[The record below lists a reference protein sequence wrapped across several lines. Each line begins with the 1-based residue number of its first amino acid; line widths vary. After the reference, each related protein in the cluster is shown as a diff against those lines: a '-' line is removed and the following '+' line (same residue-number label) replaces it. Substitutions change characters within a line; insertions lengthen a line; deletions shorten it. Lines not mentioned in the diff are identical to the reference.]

1 MISREDLEKMA
12 RLIGNLRNTAEELV
26 GVSHS
31 FPALNRNTKRILAS
45 VKMLEINLPDRV
57 SFFHDNRER

>member
-12 RLIGNLRNTAEELV
+12 RLIGDLRDTAEELD

-45 VKMLEINLPDRV
+45 VRMLEINLPDSV
-57 SFFHDNRER
+57 SFVQTDKE